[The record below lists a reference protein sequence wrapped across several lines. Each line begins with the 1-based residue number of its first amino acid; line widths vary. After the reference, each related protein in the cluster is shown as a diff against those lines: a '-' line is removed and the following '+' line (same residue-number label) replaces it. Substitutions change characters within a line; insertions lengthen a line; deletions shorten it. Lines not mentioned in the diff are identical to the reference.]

1 MRVDYLRYFEHLAK
15 VLNYAKAAQD
25 LYIAQPTL
33 SVAIKR
39 MEKELGIQLFKRAGE
54 GVPSQRI
61 ELTETGA
68 ILQEYVAQ
76 ALNSLDTGLRVARE
90 KQGELNSSV
99 RVGTIYAMQGRFWS
113 QAIGSFQSSRSNPAK
128 ITFKQAYSPNLI
140 TRLRKGELDVIFAA
154 RTENSD
160 DLNHLLV
167 WSQPLVLVVNKENPL
182 AKRKT
187 VTIDDLK
194 KYEILTYAKTSPVY
208 PPFEELLPTNELSL
222 HCDYDDEITLCAMVS
237 SNKQNMGLCCYSFL
251 VKAFEDVATVRI
263 ADLPI
268 DFHKVYLISR
278 RETHPKIVEE
288 FIRFMSAYR
297 FPNALEVGKF

>member
-15 VLNYAKAAQD
+15 VLNYTKAAQD

-39 MEKELGIQLFKRAGE
+39 MEKELGIQLFKRAG
-54 GVPSQRI
+54 GASSQRI

-113 QAIGSFQSSRSNPAK
+113 QAIDSFQSSRTNPTK
-128 ITFKQAYSPNLI
+128 ITFEQAYSPDLI
-140 TRLRKGELDVIFAA
+140 ARLRKGELDVIFSA
-154 RTENSD
+154 RTENSE

-167 WSQPLVLVVNKENPL
+167 WSQPLVLVVNKEHPL
-182 AKRKT
+182 AKRKSI
-187 VTIDDLK
+187 TIDEIK
-194 KYEILTYAKTSPVY
+194 KYEILTYAKTSPAY
-208 PPFEELLPTNELSL
+208 PSFETLLPLNELAL
-222 HCDYDDEITLCAMVS
+222 HCDYDDEITLSAMVS
-237 SNKQNMGLCCYSFL
+237 SNTQYMALCCYSFL
-251 VKAFEDVATVRI
+251 AKAFEDVVCIRI

-268 DFHKVYLISR
+268 DFHKVYLVSR